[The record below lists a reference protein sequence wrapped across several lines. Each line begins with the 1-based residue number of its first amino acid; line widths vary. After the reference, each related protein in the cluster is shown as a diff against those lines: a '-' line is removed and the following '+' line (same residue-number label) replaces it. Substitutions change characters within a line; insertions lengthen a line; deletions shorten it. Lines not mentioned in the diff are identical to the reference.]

1 MDLPKRKNMRLK
13 NYGYSQNG
21 AYFLTVCVQERH
33 ELLGKIE
40 ARDAAPVGDA
50 VLSVP
55 VIRLSKSGKI
65 VKSYLDNMNEK
76 MDFAILE
83 NYVIMPNHVHL
94 LIVVNHRN
102 SVNSGGTLRT
112 ASPTTASPTTAFPTT
127 AFPTA
132 VSSKS
137 AAIPRIIHGLK
148 AVTTKQIG
156 HAIWQRSYHDHIIRN
171 ESEFQK
177 VWQYIDENPIKWADD
192 IYYCGKN
199 ESGL

>member
-33 ELLGKIE
+33 EWLGKIE
-40 ARDAAPVGDA
+40 ARDAVPVGDA

-55 VIRLSKSGKI
+55 VIRLSKAGKI

-102 SVNSGGTLRT
+102 NVNSGGTLRT
-112 ASPTTASPTTAFPTT
+112 AS
-127 AFPTA
+127 PTA